1 MHHVRLLV
9 LSGSGLQVLLLYGAG
24 LSFMVIMTAVVLRGT
39 HNVHFHHYCAGV
51 TMLPVTRFCS
61 PLSWLSQGVF
71 LAMFVEG
78 VACWGMDPIWV
89 RSQVIVLAWV
99 IVVAC
104 VTTHTRAEPHWAGLC
119 QGASN
124 TNLSAGLWTEMVTLV
139 GSPLS
144 LQRLLVNLAAIFRAV
159 ETSATLRLPADGT
172 ELV

>member
-89 RSQVIVLAWV
+89 RSQVIVVAWV
-99 IVVAC
+99 IVVGW
-104 VTTHTRAEPHWAGLC
+104 VMGHNSHSRGAGLDWARAHRI
-119 QGASN
+119 Q
-124 TNLSAGLWTEMVTLV
+124 T
-139 GSPLS
+139 SPL
-144 LQRLLVNLAAIFRAV
+144 ACG
-159 ETSATLRLPADGT
+159 PKW
-172 ELV
+172 